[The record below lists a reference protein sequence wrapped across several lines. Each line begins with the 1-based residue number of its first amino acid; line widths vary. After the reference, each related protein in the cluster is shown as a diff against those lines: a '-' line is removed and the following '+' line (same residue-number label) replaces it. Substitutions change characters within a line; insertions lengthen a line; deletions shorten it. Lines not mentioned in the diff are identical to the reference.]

1 MNTLKNGLLVTALCS
16 VVSLGLAQMAH
27 AQLVQNGGFETTTT
41 GPNSD
46 STTGSGQLG
55 WDINATDWSVG
66 PPSTTSPTYPN
77 SYDFLF
83 ASGAADST
91 GALGQYGVLTLYGPG
106 NGHANGLP
114 ATSPVGG
121 NYVGL
126 DADVAYQAALSQTIT
141 GLTPGKTYALTFY
154 WAGAQQTTFNGSTT
168 DYLTASLGSQSHNT
182 ATISVPSDGFDPW
195 TQVTFD
201 YTATS
206 ASEVLSFLA
215 TGTPTS
221 PNEPPFV
228 LLDGVS
234 LTSTTAP
241 DSTTTAVLLIF
252 AAMILFFVARRH
264 SAGQFRVENQAP

>member
-1 MNTLKNGLLVTALCS
+1 MKTLKNGFFVTALCS

-46 STTGSGQLG
+46 STPGSGQLG
-55 WDINATDWSVG
+55 YDINATDWTVG
-66 PPSTTSPTYPN
+66 PPASITSPY

-114 ATSPVGG
+114 ATSPAGG

-126 DADVAYQAALSQTIT
+126 DSDVAYQAALSQTIT
-141 GLTPGKTYALTFY
+141 GLTPGQTYALTFY
-154 WAGAQQTTFNGSTT
+154 WAGAQQTAFSGSTT
-168 DYLTASLGSQSHNT
+168 DYLTASLGGQSHNT
-182 ATISVPSDGFDPW
+182 VTISVPNQGFDPW
-195 TQVTFD
+195 TEVTFD

-234 LTSTTAP
+234 LTSTGAP

-252 AAMILFFVARRH
+252 AAAILFLVARRH